1 MIFILIGLAVTN
13 LGLNLIL
20 KVATPLLVLIYPVAI
35 VLVVLSLF
43 QHFFGESKRMYVYGV
58 GVATLFA
65 FYEMLLTLEIKMEG
79 IQAILGYLPLSKNG
93 LAWTLPTLLVVVI
106 GYIADLSQRKITF
119 PLKRGT
125 DL

>member
-1 MIFILIGLAVTN
+1 LAVTN

-65 FYEMLLTLEIKMEG
+65 FYEMLMTLEIKMEE
-79 IQAILGYLPLSKNG
+79 IHAILEFLPLSENG
-93 LAWTLPTLLVVVI
+93 LAWTLPTLVAVVV
-106 GYIADLSQRKITF
+106 GYAIDLSQGKITF
-119 PLKRGT
+119 PFKRGT